1 MENFV
6 YGEARE
12 TFPFF
17 FSLIFTEAY
26 CFISRISR
34 TATAVIRAS
43 GVVTNGVGMGTGM
56 EICCTV
62 VYV

>member
-1 MENFV
+1 MKILV

-12 TFPFF
+12 NFSFF
-17 FSLIFTEAY
+17 FSLIFTKAY

-34 TATAVIRAS
+34 AAAAVMRAS

-56 EICCTV
+56 EI
-62 VYV
+62 

>member
-1 MENFV
+1 MKIPI

-12 TFPFF
+12 NFSPFV
-17 FSLIFTEAY
+17 SLIFTKAH

-34 TATAVIRAS
+34 TAATVIRAS
-43 GVVTNGVGMGTGM
+43 GVVTNSVGMGTGM
-56 EICCTV
+56 EICCTL